1 MKIGKMRHLK
11 HNTTAPIDYIDEVIA
26 SKRERDDDKDISAER
41 EKCKAKGEPLP
52 PALTYKERCSEI
64 RRRNEKVINK
74 YGEAFNDDNLA
85 TVPQGVPVPLNGS
98 QKDCEDMDGLYAFHS
113 VPMGKLFDEVLS
125 SDGYLNEMCPVCEA
139 VKATTFDHYLPQSA
153 YQLFAVHPLNL
164 IPCCT
169 VCNGHKNGF
178 VFDDKGLRKFWN
190 AYLDDETDEQY
201 LFCDISEKKGMP
213 KASFRVEQGKLPTRY
228 FEIIK
233 QTFDDLKL
241 NKNYMRASGREI
253 VRLKNSCCKIFM
265 KNPQRGLDACL
276 QTVADTIPDV
286 EVNNWVNV
294 LGHAL
299 IGTDIFKRFVVQ
311 ALKQEHG
318 IDLGKI

>member
-1 MKIGKMRHLK
+1 MRHLK
-11 HNTTAPIDYIDEVIA
+11 HNTTSPIDYIDEVIA
-26 SKRERDDDKDISAER
+26 SKRERNDDKDILAER
-41 EKCKAKGEPLP
+41 DKCRVKGKPIP

-64 RRRNEKVINK
+64 RLRNEKGINQ
-74 YGEAFNDDNLA
+74 YEEAFNDDNLVI
-85 TVPQGVPVPLNGS
+85 VPQRVPVSLNDS
-98 QKDCEDMDGLYAFHS
+98 RKDCEDMDGLYDFRS

-125 SDGYLNEMCPVCEA
+125 SDGYLNEMCPICEA
-139 VKATTFDHYLPQSA
+139 VKATTFDHYLPQTA

-169 VCNGHKNGF
+169 VCNGHKNRK

-213 KASFRVEQGKLPTRY
+213 KATFRVEQGKLSARY

-253 VRLKNSCCKIFM
+253 VRLKNSCCKTFM
-265 KNPQRGLDACL
+265 KYPQKGLDACL

-299 IGTDIFKRFVVQ
+299 IGTDIFRRFVAQ
-311 ALKQEHG
+311 ALKQDYG
-318 IDLGKI
+318 INLG